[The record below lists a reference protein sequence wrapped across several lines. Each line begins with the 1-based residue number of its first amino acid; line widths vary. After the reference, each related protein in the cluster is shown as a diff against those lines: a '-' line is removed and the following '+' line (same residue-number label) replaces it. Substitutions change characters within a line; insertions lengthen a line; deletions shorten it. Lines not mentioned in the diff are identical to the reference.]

1 MGYDSL
7 LTQTANVT
15 RPSQGAAAVRRD
27 TTYTTVTGQGTV
39 PCLLKAASATEILTD
54 HERTRAQFK
63 LFLPYGTDIQSQDR
77 VVIDSVNY
85 DVISPYQN
93 PGGRNHHIEV
103 MVFAVQ

>member
-1 MGYDSL
+1 MGYESL
-7 LTQTANVT
+7 LTQSANIT
-15 RPSQGAAAVRRD
+15 RPTRGTGSVRPD
-27 TTYTTVTGQGTV
+27 FTFATVSGQGSV

-63 LFLPYGTDIQSQDR
+63 LFLPYGTDIQSQDC
-77 VVIDSVNY
+77 VVIDSVSY